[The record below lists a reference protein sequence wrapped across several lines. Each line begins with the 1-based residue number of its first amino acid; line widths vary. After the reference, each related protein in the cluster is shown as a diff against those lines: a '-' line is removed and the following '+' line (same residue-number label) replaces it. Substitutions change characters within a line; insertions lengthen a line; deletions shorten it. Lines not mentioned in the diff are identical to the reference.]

1 MQKPAVRYF
10 SETLSTKIK
19 LNSFSALVNQIVGLA
34 LFIHKASSGLVAILI
49 QVWLAETTPLNN
61 LNVTFNLQASFFFI
75 PSLLLVAISR
85 MTDTYLTEF
94 T

>member
-10 SETLSTKIK
+10 SETLSTKIE
-19 LNSFSALVNQIVGLA
+19 LNSFLALVNQIVGLA
-34 LFIHKASSGLVAILI
+34 VFIHKASSGLVAILI

-61 LNVTFNLQASFFFI
+61 LNVTFNLQTSFSFI